1 MSYTIMFRR
10 KALVDYDEARDW
22 YHEKSPDLK
31 IRFEKAISE
40 GLKKVALHPKAY
52 SPRFDDVR
60 IMPLKKFPYIICY
73 RVDDTNQIA
82 TVIAVWHQARDRD
95 PLQRR

>member
-40 GLKKVALHPKAY
+40 GLKKNSLT
-52 SPRFDDVR
+52 S
-60 IMPLKKFPYIICY
+60 
-73 RVDDTNQIA
+73 
-82 TVIAVWHQARDRD
+82 
-95 PLQRR
+95 